1 MVQVLLK
8 DQQQEMWK
16 DNMKEFAE
24 GNDDALFSHN
34 ATGQYRVANIEEFL
48 QQADLFQESIP
59 SLRLLEGNIKHFKY
73 KNNKYVFITL
83 NSEEEDF
90 QKTDGNHMSGIA
102 FALNY
107 CVFGYSYLFKK
118 KSYKKIEEEIKSRFI
133 KYEICETGKC
143 KVCGGNAT
151 SSLLGLFAVC
161 ENCD

>member
-1 MVQVLLK
+1 M
-8 DQQQEMWK
+8 
-16 DNMKEFAE
+16 
-24 GNDDALFSHN
+24 
-34 ATGQYRVANIEEFL
+34 
-48 QQADLFQESIP
+48 
-59 SLRLLEGNIKHFKY
+59 
-73 KNNKYVFITL
+73 

-90 QKTDGNHMSGIA
+90 QKTDGNTLSGIG